1 LSGPVTGRATGR
13 PILARVVLALAIA
26 GCGTEVMVATEGSE
40 TRADGEPSSSDDPTD
55 RAWQLH
61 SFPAGAGEVAAGAEA
76 TLEFDGEAMA
86 GGTGG
91 CNRWAGGYELGDGK
105 LSFGLIRT
113 TMMAC
118 PDEPRSRQEQVFL
131 EALRNVAGYELADG
145 RLRLLDAGGE
155 WLMTLAPRPDLT
167 LAGTLWEAVSV
178 NDGRQAVVSIDE
190 AGQPT
195 AHFGDGTVAG
205 SGGCNSYTASVSLG
219 DGTIEI
225 GPAAATRKMCPQP
238 GVMEQETRFFAA
250 LETAVTYSIDRDRLE
265 LRTATGALAVEFRAA
280 IVQE

>member
-1 LSGPVTGRATGR
+1 MR
-13 PILARVVLALAIA
+13 ARVVLGLVLLGWAAVA
-26 GCGTEVMVATEGSE
+26 TRATEGDDSRGDDE
-40 TRADGEPSSSDDPTD
+40 ATAPHDPTD

-86 GGTGG
+86 GGTAG
-91 CNRWAGGYELGDGK
+91 CNRWGGAYELAQGK
-105 LSFGLIRT
+105 LSFGMIRT

-118 PDEPRSRQEQVFL
+118 PDEPRSRQEQAFL
-131 EALRNVAGYELADG
+131 EAMRNVAAYEMVEG

-155 WLMTLAPRPDLT
+155 WLMTLAPRPDLA

-178 NDGRQAVVSIDE
+178 NDGRQAVISIDE

-195 AHFGDGTVAG
+195 ARFGDGTITG
-205 SGGCNSYTASVSLG
+205 FGGCNRYTASYSIG

-250 LETAVTYSIDRDRLE
+250 LETAATYSIDRDRLE
-265 LRTATGALAVEFRAA
+265 LRTANAELAVEFRAA